1 MGNQIISSESL
12 TALLLGMA
20 NNMSVTKFKYE
31 IDPALLDGKNKFAI
45 DKKEL
50 KLLNQQ
56 IEMNIT
62 IQDQIVPV

>member
-1 MGNQIISSESL
+1 MGNQIVSSESL

-20 NNMSVTKFKYE
+20 NNMSVTKFQYE
-31 IDPALLDGKNKFAI
+31 IDPALLDEKNKHAI

-56 IEMNIT
+56 IEMNII